1 MADRRFRVLAIA
13 THPVQYAAPLF
24 RRMAARPDVDFQ
36 VAYCTLRGAEAAHDP
51 DFGTTI
57 QWDVPLLDGY
67 RWTREEN
74 HGSGADSFWGLR
86 NPSLW
91 KLIRKGNFDAVL
103 CYVGYVR
110 ASFWI
115 AWFAAK
121 LSDTAFLFG
130 TDATT
135 VFPRDGKYWKKPVKM
150 ILWPR
155 LFRLADQ
162 VLALSGAG
170 VEFMRSLGIPR
181 DRITLTPFVV
191 DNDWWGETA
200 AAVDRDAVRACWDLP
215 PGAAVILFCAK
226 LQPWKRPLDLLRA
239 FARAELS
246 NCVLV
251 FAGDGALRAQLES
264 EAISL
269 GVGGR
274 VRFLGFLNQ
283 TELPG
288 AYRAANLLV
297 LPSEYDPCP
306 VVVCEAMICGCPVM
320 ISDEIR
326 GRFDLVRPGSTG
338 DIFACR
344 DIDGLVS
351 SLRNL
356 LSDRE
361 RLKLLG
367 ENARQ
372 RMLTWSPAENIA
384 GTMEAIRLAVS
395 RKSRRPTTP
404 LADSTASHSVST
416 VSRESSR

>member
-51 DFGTTI
+51 DFGATF

-67 RWTREEN
+67 HWTQEEN
-74 HGSGADSFWGLR
+74 HGSGAESFWGLR

-91 KLIRKGNFDAVL
+91 KLIRQGNFDAVL

-115 AWFAAK
+115 AWSAAK

-135 VFPRDGKYWKKPVKM
+135 VFPRDGKYWKKPVKL
-150 ILWPR
+150 IFWPR

-191 DNDWWGETA
+191 DNDWWSETA
-200 AAVDRDAVRACWDLP
+200 AAVDRDTARACWDVP
-215 PGAAVILFCAK
+215 ASAAVILFCAK

-239 FARAELS
+239 FAKAELP

-264 EAISL
+264 EAVSL

-288 AYRAANLLV
+288 AYTAANILV

-306 VVVCEAMICGCPVM
+306 VVVCEAMICGCPVI

-361 RLKLLG
+361 RLKVFG

-395 RKSRRPTTP
+395 RKSRRQTTP
-404 LADSTASHSVST
+404 LADSTA
-416 VSRESSR
+416 